1 MNYEENPKSIKY
13 HVKMYLHKNK
23 RRFHNK
29 SFIDFPAGNG
39 ITTKILKE
47 IGAKPLAFDLFPE
60 YFNIP
65 GLDCKR
71 ANIVEG
77 LPVEDACS
85 DYLICQEGIE
95 HFSDQL
101 ASFKEFNRVLVD
113 DGYLLITCPD
123 LKNVS
128 KYVAED
134 KLLEPLYESPAGPI
148 TPLDIMFGHRGS
160 IQNGNTFM
168 AHKCGFTMN
177 VLVGLLNN
185 CGFKSSVG
193 AERANYFDI
202 WAIGYKNIEILPEQ
216 STKLLKEHLGIK
228 EENIEFN

>member
-1 MNYEENPKSIKY
+1 MKKLLHVGCGPKTKEQTTEIFKLDDWEETRLDIDVNVKPDIVASLTDFSSIEDNTY
-13 HVKMYLHKNK
+13 DAI
-23 RRFHNK
+23 FSSHN
-29 SFIDFPAGNG
+29 I
-39 ITTKILKE
+39 E
-47 IGAKPLAFDLFPE
+47 HLFPHE
-60 YFNIP
+60 
-65 GLDCKR
+65 
-71 ANIVEG
+71 VE
-77 LPVEDACS
+77 
-85 DYLICQEGIE
+85 
-95 HFSDQL
+95 L
-101 ASFKEFNRVLVD
+101 AFKEFNRVLVD